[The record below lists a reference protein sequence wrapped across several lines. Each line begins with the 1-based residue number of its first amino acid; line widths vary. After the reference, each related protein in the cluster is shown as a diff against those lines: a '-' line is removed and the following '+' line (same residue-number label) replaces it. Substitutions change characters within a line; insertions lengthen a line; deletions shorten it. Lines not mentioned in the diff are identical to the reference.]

1 MGPVARWQKV
11 LVGVSAALVLTL
23 VAASVTAVWT
33 VRRSFPQTDGNLEIA
48 GLESTVK
55 VLRDG
60 YGIPQVYADSPHDLF
75 LAQGFVQAQDR
86 FFEMDY
92 RRHLASGR
100 LAELFG
106 RDALDSDLFV
116 RTLGWRRVA
125 EQELALLSTD
135 ARSYLESFA
144 QGVNA
149 YLATTDGAEISL
161 EYAALRLTGLS
172 YAPEDWTPADSLV
185 WLKAMAW
192 TLGSNIEDEIDR
204 SLQSAQLTR
213 REVESLWPTYPFEV
227 HKPIV
232 NQGALVDGVF
242 EQDATEPGTRLP
254 ARPPFRFDA
263 QLSLREAKAASSQL
277 TRLLG
282 TGDSLGSNAWAVS
295 GARTASGAPM
305 LANDP
310 HLRASLP
317 SPWYQMGLHC
327 NDVSKDCPFDVA
339 GFTFAGLPGV
349 VIGHNADIA
358 WGLSN
363 LFADV
368 QDLYLEKL
376 IADDRY
382 LYDGRERA
390 LDTRV
395 ESFAV
400 EGETEPVEIIVRES
414 QHGPLI
420 SDVDDEVKNVGE
432 VAPVP
437 RSARPSE
444 EGSADSVD
452 GYAVALRWTA
462 LEPGRTAEALFGF
475 NTASN
480 WSEFRE
486 AGRDFDVPG
495 QSLVYADTAGHI
507 GYQAAGL
514 VPIRRIGQGN
524 WPVPGWDPAYEWD
537 DDFVPYDALP
547 SVLDPDDGY
556 VIAANQAVTRDDYP
570 YYLGGSTDYGY
581 RATRIGDLLLE
592 DDALTVEDM
601 TEIQLDNYSQ
611 LARTATSKLRDISL
625 PGNYYEQ
632 GQRTLGKWDFQMD
645 ADSPGA
651 AYFAVVWASVLDL
664 TFSDQLP
671 EDTLPSG
678 DSRWWTV
685 MEQLLREPRNRFWDD
700 ISTLDTRETRDD
712 ILRMAMVNARDEL
725 TSRLSRRAS
734 DWQWGKLHAL
744 TLRSESEQVTAGVS
758 LDLLFDRGGY
768 ELGGGSSIVNAT
780 SYHVAEGF
788 EVTAVPSMRMVVSL
802 DDLNSS
808 VWVNLTGASGH
819 AFHENYTDQTDLWV
833 NGQSLPWSFTR
844 ADIEGAVEHQ
854 LTLQPAD

>member
-1 MGPVARWQKV
+1 M
-11 LVGVSAALVLTL
+11 
-23 VAASVTAVWT
+23 WT
-33 VRRSFPQTDGNLEIA
+33 VRRSFPQTEGILELA
-48 GLESTVK
+48 GLDSTVR

-75 LAQGFVQAQDR
+75 FAQGFVQAQDR

-106 RDALDSDLFV
+106 RNALESDMFV

-135 ARSYLESFA
+135 ARSYLKSFA
-144 QGVNA
+144 EGVNA
-149 YLATTDGAEISL
+149 YLAETDGAEMSL
-161 EYAALRLTGLS
+161 EYAALRLSGLS
-172 YAPEDWTPADSLV
+172 YTPEDWTPADSLV
-185 WLKAMAW
+185 WLKAMSW

-213 REVESLWPTYPFEV
+213 QEVESLWPTYPFEV
-227 HKPIV
+227 NKPIV

-242 EQDATEPGTRLP
+242 EQDATGPGTRFP
-254 ARPPFRFDA
+254 ARPPFRAGPPVPARPPFRVDA
-263 QLSLREAKAASSQL
+263 QPSLREAKAASSQL

-305 LANDP
+305 IANDP
-310 HLRASLP
+310 HLGASLP

-327 NDVSKDCPFDVA
+327 NEVSQDCPFDVA

-358 WGLSN
+358 WGLST

-376 IADDRY
+376 VAEDRY
-382 LYDGRERA
+382 LYDGRERE

-400 EGETEPVEIIVRES
+400 EGEAEPVEITVRES

-420 SDVDDEVKNVGE
+420 SDVDEELEAVGGA
-432 VAPVP
+432 APVP
-437 RSARPSE
+437 KSAEPSE
-444 EGSADSVD
+444 ERSAESSVG

-462 LEPGRTAEALFGF
+462 LEPGRTAEALFGL

-480 WSEFRE
+480 WNDFRE
-486 AGRDFDVPG
+486 AVRDFDVPG

-514 VPIRRIGQGN
+514 IPIRRIGQGN

-537 DDFVPYDALP
+537 NDFVPYDALP
-547 SVLDPDDGY
+547 SVLDPGDGY
-556 VIAANQAVTRDDYP
+556 VIAANQTVIGDDYP
-570 YYLGGSTDYGY
+570 YYLGSSTDYGY

-592 DDALTVEDM
+592 DDSLTVEDM
-601 TEIQLDNYSQ
+601 AAIQLDNYSQ
-611 LARTATSKLRDISL
+611 LAKTATFRLRDISL
-625 PGNYYEQ
+625 PGNYYQQ
-632 GQRTLGKWDFQMD
+632 GQRTLGKWDFHMD

-651 AYFAVVWASVLDL
+651 AYFAMVWASVLDL

-685 MEQLLREPRNRFWDD
+685 MEQLLKEPRNPFWDD

-712 ILRMAMVNARDEL
+712 ILHMAMVTARDEL
-725 TSRLSRRAS
+725 TRRLSRRAS
-734 DWQWGKLHAL
+734 DWQWGKLHTL
-744 TLRSESEQVTAGVS
+744 TLRNESEQVTDGASPGF
-758 LDLLFDRGGY
+758 LFDRGGY
-768 ELGGGSSIVNAT
+768 ELGGGSSIVSAT
-780 SYHVAEGF
+780 SYHVSEGF
-788 EVTAVPSMRMVVSL
+788 EATSVPSMRMVVSL
-802 DDLNSS
+802 DDLDSS
-808 VWVNLTGASGH
+808 IWVNLTGASGH
-819 AFHENYTDQTDLWV
+819 AFHENYTDQTDLWLD
-833 NGQSLPWSFTR
+833 GQSLPWVFTR
-844 ADIEGAVEHQ
+844 ADVEGAAESE
-854 LTLQPAD
+854 LTLEPG